1 MTLQSTKLS
10 PQGGTP
16 RQVATAVNQA
26 LDGKLACVSTVA
38 VPGSSTALTVTDGQ
52 VSENSA
58 VLIVQTSSD
67 AANATVTIS
76 DGQFVVNFS
85 PAAAAQT
92 LTYVVLG

>member
-1 MTLQSTKLS
+1 MTLQANKLP
-10 PQGGTP
+10 PQGGSP

-26 LDGKLACVSTVA
+26 LDGKLACVDTAAIAGGST
-38 VPGSSTALTVTDGQ
+38 SLTVTNSQ

-58 VLIVQTSSD
+58 ILIVPTSSD

-76 DGQFVVNFS
+76 DGQFVVSFS
-85 PAAAAQT
+85 PAASAGT